1 MSKPEE
7 MLVQEMR
14 RQKVPAYQREYA
26 FAKSIG
32 RRWRFDFAWPER
44 LIAVEVEGGVFVG
57 GHHSRGV
64 GFTADCEKYN
74 EAAVMGWLVLRVT
87 PRQITEGHAI
97 HWIKEAFRAHPA

>member
-1 MSKPEE
+1 MSEAEE
-7 MLVQEMR
+7 RLVQELR
-14 RQKVPAYQREYA
+14 YQKMPPHQREVR
-26 FAKSIG
+26 FHPTRK
-32 RRWRFDFAWPER
+32 WRFDLAWTDR

-74 EAAVMGWLVLRVT
+74 EAALLGWLVLRVT
-87 PRQITEGHAI
+87 PNQITSGHAI